1 MVYKWVVGNG
11 AKVRFWED
19 QWLGGTSL
27 AILFWDIYF
36 VCHQQG
42 VTIRDV
48 WDGVNIK
55 LTFRRVFD
63 NKMME
68 QWYQIE
74 QIIRSIHFSEV
85 DDALVWELHSSG
97 LYTSQSLY
105 AIINFRGVTPVYIPA
120 VWNLNVPPRV
130 HVFLWLMYHNKLLT
144 RDNLCKRQEIND
156 KTCLLCSE
164 DESVHHLFFSCDI
177 VKLLWREISE
187 TIQNAV
193 VVGFESMARL
203 WISNKKNW
211 VINMVNAAFMWNMWK
226 LRNDI
231 CFGRCTWS
239 GLQVVW
245 FRLAKMLRR

>member
-1 MVYKWVVGNG
+1 MWAASAVRMGYKWVVGNG

-97 LYTSQSLY
+97 VYTSQSLY
-105 AIINFRGVTPVYIPA
+105 AIINFRGLPQS
-120 VWNLNVPPRV
+120 L
-130 HVFLWLMYHNKLLT
+130 
-144 RDNLCKRQEIND
+144 
-156 KTCLLCSE
+156 S
-164 DESVHHLFFSCDI
+164 
-177 VKLLWREISE
+177 WR
-187 TIQNAV
+187 
-193 VVGFESMARL
+193 
-203 WISNKKNW
+203 
-211 VINMVNAAFMWNMWK
+211 
-226 LRNDI
+226 
-231 CFGRCTWS
+231 FGT
-239 GLQVVW
+239 
-245 FRLAKMLRR
+245 